1 MDKYMKLKDIP
12 KGQRWAHFK
21 EYYKFQTFMAVF
33 IGILLIILVKDMFFS
48 EKYDITITEATTR
61 YYSEEVMS
69 EMDTMFTEHSRD
81 YDGNNKR
88 NVAVFHISFDT
99 SVNADVQMFMAAQT
113 KLLGQFQDENNSI
126 FLLDDD
132 LYEYLL
138 GDEKVEDS
146 YANLKEVVGGSVTPL
161 LREGDE
167 YRLYLKDI
175 PAFQE
180 SETLQLIPDDL
191 FFIMRREEH
200 VNPKGKAK
208 IAELYN
214 RSVQMMESLA
224 AGTAEPEVTK

>member
-1 MDKYMKLKDIP
+1 MKLKDIP

-21 EYYKFQTFMAVF
+21 EYYKFQTFMVVF
-33 IGILLIILVKDMFFS
+33 FGALLIILVKDMFFS

-61 YYSEEVMS
+61 YYSEEVTGA
-69 EMDTMFTEHSRD
+69 MDTMFTEHSRD

-88 NVAVFHISFDT
+88 NVAVFHITFDT

-126 FLLDDD
+126 FLLNEDI
-132 LYEYLL
+132 YEYLL

-180 SETLQLIPDDL
+180 SETLQLISDDL
-191 FFIMRREEH
+191 FFIMRKEEH

-208 IAELYN
+208 IAELYD

>member
-21 EYYKFQTFMAVF
+21 EYYKLQTFMAVF
-33 IGILLIILVKDMFFS
+33 FGILLIILVKDMFFS

-61 YYSEEVMS
+61 YYSEEVTGA
-69 EMDTMFTEHSRD
+69 MDTMFTEHSRD

-88 NVAVFHISFDT
+88 NVAVFHITFDT

-126 FLLDDD
+126 FLLNEDI
-132 LYEYLL
+132 YEYLL

-180 SETLQLIPDDL
+180 NETLQLISDDL
-191 FFIMRREEH
+191 FFIMRKEEH

-208 IAELYN
+208 IAELYD
-214 RSVQMMESLA
+214 RSVQMMESLT

>member
-33 IGILLIILVKDMFFS
+33 FGILLIILVKDMFFS

-61 YYSEEVMS
+61 YYSEEVTGA
-69 EMDTMFTEHSRD
+69 MDTMFTEHSRD

-88 NVAVFHISFDT
+88 NVAVFHITFDT
-99 SVNADVQMFMAAQT
+99 SVNED
-113 KLLGQFQDENNSI
+113 I
-126 FLLDDD
+126 
-132 LYEYLL
+132 YEYLL

-180 SETLQLIPDDL
+180 SETLQLISDDL
-191 FFIMRREEH
+191 FFIMRKEEH

-208 IAELYN
+208 IAELYD

>member
-33 IGILLIILVKDMFFS
+33 FGILLIILVKDMFFS

-61 YYSEEVMS
+61 YYSEEVTGA
-69 EMDTMFTEHSRD
+69 MDTMFTEHSRD

-88 NVAVFHISFDT
+88 NVAVFHITFDT

-126 FLLDDD
+126 FLLNEDI
-132 LYEYLL
+132 YEYLL

-180 SETLQLIPDDL
+180 SETLQLISDDL
-191 FFIMRREEH
+191 FFIMRKEEH

-208 IAELYN
+208 IAELYD